1 MSTPNF
7 HRVLFSPSNTSIN
20 KLIVTDALPR
30 PVHEINGLPSDRSNQ
45 LLPEVDPRIP
55 TVGQHTLGVYAN
67 YKPNFML
74 PDWRKDRNQQE
85 STPLEREIATE
96 ERAAIER
103 LRAPREGDQ
112 WTNGAHA
119 ESTSALSIQGKSGD
133 YRLRS
138 SSFVGE
144 TVAQTIDKIL
154 PTTPAQVP
162 INQQQL
168 VPIAAPPQSEICE
181 ERHLENPISM
191 INNRVNVDLVP
202 VEIATN
208 ALD

>member
-1 MSTPNF
+1 MACLPTGQTNCY
-7 HRVLFSPSNTSIN
+7 PS
-20 KLIVTDALPR
+20 
-30 PVHEINGLPSDRSNQ
+30 
-45 LLPEVDPRIP
+45 PRIP

-67 YKPNFML
+67 YKPNVIL
-74 PDWRKDRNQQE
+74 PDWRKNRNQQE
-85 STPLEREIATE
+85 TTPLEREIATE

-119 ESTSALSIQGKSGD
+119 ESTSALSIQGKSAG
-133 YRLRS
+133 YCLRS

-168 VPIAAPPQSEICE
+168 VPIAAPQQSEIPE
-181 ERHLENPISM
+181 ERHLEQVCPDLWFWNQIWFLGLKFLYTFC
-191 INNRVNVDLVP
+191 IELFLVP
-202 VEIATN
+202 I
-208 ALD
+208 